1 MSFKISLSL
10 RTALETIEKLSA
22 TLDFTDYS
30 SQIIHAIVDILGMY
44 FYFYAYIFSHS
55 LSLSLSL
62 SLSPPDTCS
71 DLRPPAMEVICS
83 LMIQLGS
90 RYKIF
95 IAMVKKVRVY

>member
-30 SQIIHAIVDILGMY
+30 SQIIHAIVDILGVC
-44 FYFYAYIFSHS
+44 FYLYAYIFS

-62 SLSPPDTCS
+62 SLSPLQT
-71 DLRPPAMEVICS
+71 LV
-83 LMIQLGS
+83 LTFVLQLWRS
-90 RYKIF
+90 F
-95 IAMVKKVRVY
+95 VL